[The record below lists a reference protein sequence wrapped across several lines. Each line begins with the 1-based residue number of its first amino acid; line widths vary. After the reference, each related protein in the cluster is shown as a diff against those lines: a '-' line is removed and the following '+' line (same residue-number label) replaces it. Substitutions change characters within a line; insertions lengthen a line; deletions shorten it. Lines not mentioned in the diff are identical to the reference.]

1 MQNFAH
7 IQAETAQQMLSD
19 DKATLVDIRDA
30 NSFQAA
36 HIEGATHLSNE
47 SLSQFMAA
55 TDKARPV
62 IVCCYHGI
70 SSQQAAQFLLQQGYQ
85 QVYSLD
91 GGFEGWRRAYPYVS
105 QG

>member
-1 MQNFAH
+1 MQSFSH
-7 IQAETAQQMLSD
+7 IQADAAQQML
-19 DKATLVDIRDA
+19 KENLATLADIRDV
-30 NSFQAA
+30 NSFEAA

-55 TDKARPV
+55 TDKARPI

-70 SSQQAAQFLLQQGYQ
+70 SSQQAAQFLVQQGYQ

-91 GGFEGWRRAYPYVS
+91 GGFEGWRRAFPYVS

>member
-1 MQNFAH
+1 MQSFSH
-7 IQAETAQQMLSD
+7 IQANAAQQML
-19 DKATLVDIRDA
+19 KENLATLADIRDV
-30 NSFQAA
+30 NSFEAA

-70 SSQQAAQFLLQQGYQ
+70 SSQQAAQFLVQQGYQ

-91 GGFEGWRRAYPYVS
+91 GGFEGWRRAFPYVS

>member
-1 MQNFAH
+1 MQSFSH
-7 IQAETAQQMLSD
+7 IQADAAQQMLKD
-19 DKATLVDIRDA
+19 NLATLADIRDA
-30 NSFQAA
+30 NSFEAA

-55 TDKARPV
+55 TDKARPI

-70 SSQQAAQFLLQQGYQ
+70 SSQQAAQFLVQQGYE

-91 GGFEGWRRAYPYVS
+91 GGFEGWRRAFPYVS